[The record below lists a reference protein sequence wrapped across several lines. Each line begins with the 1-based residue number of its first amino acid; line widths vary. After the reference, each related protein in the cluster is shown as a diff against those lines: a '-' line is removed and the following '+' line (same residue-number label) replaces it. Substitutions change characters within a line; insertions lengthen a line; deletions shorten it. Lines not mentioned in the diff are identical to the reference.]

1 MRIGTAPINW
11 NNADL
16 PDWRPLVP
24 YERVLAEMREA
35 GYEGTEYGAGYP
47 EDPAKLRADLAAHNL
62 ALASTFSWVDLRE
75 ERRHG
80 PEIAKVMRPASLLSA
95 MGVTE
100 LIVALQGTPERL
112 AMAGRLP
119 GGGTA
124 GLGERE
130 WAVVADGLHRM
141 AEALRPLHLRLVL
154 HNHGGSFVETRAE
167 LDALC
172 RQTDPHK
179 VGLCLDAGHLAYGG
193 AEVLETFRAHR
204 ERLHY
209 VHVKDVDAQA
219 LARIRRDRLGWLDA
233 LRRYPFTELGQGSL
247 DLKGLFV
254 YLKESHYGGWV
265 IVEQD
270 TTPRA
275 PLESARMSRRFLR
288 EACGL

>member
-16 PDWRPLVP
+16 PDWRPVIP

-35 GYEGTEYGAGYP
+35 GYEGTEYGAGFP
-47 EDPAKLRADLAAHNL
+47 EDPAKLRADLAAHGL
-62 ALASTFSWVDLRE
+62 ALASTFCWVDLRD

-80 PEIAKVMRPASLLSA
+80 REFAKIMRPASLLSA
-95 MGVTE
+95 MGVEE

-112 AMAGRLP
+112 AMAGRVP
-119 GGGTA
+119 ADGSA
-124 GLGERE
+124 GLSERE
-130 WAVVADGLHRM
+130 WAAVADGLHRM

-154 HNHGGSFVETRAE
+154 HNHAGSFVETRAE

-172 RQTDPHK
+172 RQTDAHK

-209 VHVKDVDAQA
+209 AHVKDVDAQA
-219 LARIRRDRLGWLDA
+219 LARIRRERLGWLDA
-233 LRRYPFTELGQGSL
+233 LRRPS
-247 DLKGLFV
+247 
-254 YLKESHYGGWV
+254 GG
-265 IVEQD
+265 
-270 TTPRA
+270 TPSPNWGGGASTSRA
-275 PLESARMSRRFLR
+275 SSRI
-288 EACGL
+288 

>member
-16 PDWRPLVP
+16 PDWRPVIP

-35 GYEGTEYGAGYP
+35 GYEGTEYGAGFP
-47 EDPAKLRADLAAHNL
+47 EDPAKLRADLAAHGL
-62 ALASTFSWVDLRE
+62 TLASTFCWVDLRD

-80 PEIAKVMRPASLLSA
+80 REIAKVMRPAGLLSA
-95 MGVTE
+95 MGAEE

-112 AMAGRLP
+112 AMAGRVP
-119 GGGTA
+119 ADGSA
-124 GLGERE
+124 GLSERE
-130 WAVVADGLHRM
+130 WAAVADGLHRM
-141 AEALRPLHLRLVL
+141 AEALRPLGLRLVL
-154 HNHGGSFVETRAE
+154 HNHAGSFVEARAE

-172 RQTDPHK
+172 LLTNPHK

-193 AEVLETFRAHR
+193 AEVLEPFRAHR

-219 LARIRRDRLGWLDA
+219 LAHIRGERLGWPDA
-233 LRRYPFTELGQGSL
+233 LRRYPFTELGRGSL
-247 DLKGLFV
+247 DLKGLFA
-254 YLKESHYGGWV
+254 YLKESQYGGWV

-275 PLESARMSRRFLR
+275 PLTSARMSRQFLR